1 MREGDW
7 AVTPLGDSSGKG
19 LVEDG
24 VEKGRGG
31 WAECRPS
38 MCNLHLT
45 SQEGVLGHGQ
55 C

>member
-24 VEKGRGG
+24 VERGVG
-31 WAECRPS
+31 QSADHPCVI
-38 MCNLHLT
+38 CT
-45 SQEGVLGHGQ
+45 SPPKRGCWVTGSG
-55 C
+55 